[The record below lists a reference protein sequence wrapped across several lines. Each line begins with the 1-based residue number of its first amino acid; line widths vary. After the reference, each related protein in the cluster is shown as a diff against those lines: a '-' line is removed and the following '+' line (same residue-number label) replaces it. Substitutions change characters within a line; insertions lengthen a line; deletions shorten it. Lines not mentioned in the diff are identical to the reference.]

1 MYDEKYGIPYTFVPQ
16 NPNPY
21 SSKECKD
28 AWKLI
33 VSFGNDLTAVR
44 KYIYWLFKKQLS
56 SNTDIVSFNYINAA
70 GLIRKYKIHFEK
82 NKGFSRSSKVPS
94 SLVSWCESHAPEVLE
109 NYELSTM
116 NDLGAL
122 VAYYNKFKESAGLG
136 KESLVISK
144 AEQLGLIKNG
154 KLNIRG

>member
-1 MYDEKYGIPYTFVPQ
+1 MYEEKYGVPYTFVPQ

-21 SSKECKD
+21 SSKECRD

-33 VSFGNDLTAVR
+33 VAFKKNIVDVR

-56 SNTDIVSFNYINAA
+56 SNTNIISFNYINTPA
-70 GLIRKYKIHFEK
+70 LVRKYVLYAEK
-82 NKGFSRSSKVPS
+82 KKALTRSSKLPESFLDWCHTNVPG
-94 SLVSWCESHAPEVLE
+94 LFEA
-109 NYELSTM
+109 YELSTM

-122 VAYYNKFKESAGLG
+122 CAYCKRFNDSA
-136 KESLVISK
+136 SLEDERLAISR
-144 AEQLGLIKNG
+144 AEHQGLIKDG